1 MCKNVNQQTIA
12 GGAAKEIQFGRAT
25 CSLVALCQSWLLEI
39 DIGFAKMPRIGQL
52 FIFILFANEFFPET
66 FYCFCQKVV
75 SLYL

>member
-12 GGAAKEIQFGRAT
+12 GGAAKEIQFGRET

-52 FIFILFANEFFPET
+52 FILILYASDFFSET
-66 FYCFCQKVV
+66 LYISASV
-75 SLYL
+75 SYV